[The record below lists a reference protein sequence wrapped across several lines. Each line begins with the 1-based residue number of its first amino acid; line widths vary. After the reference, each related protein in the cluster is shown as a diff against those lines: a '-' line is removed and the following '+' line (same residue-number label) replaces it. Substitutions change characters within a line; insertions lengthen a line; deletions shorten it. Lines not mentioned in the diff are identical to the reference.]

1 MYPIEINYLAVVV
14 SAVVVFGLGALWYG
28 PLFGK
33 AWVASQSASREE
45 LMASSSIGRTYVL
58 SLAAYAVMAATVA
71 MFIFMLNP
79 PDLSGGLWLAAVLCI
94 GIALPGTLTSVL
106 YSANRFR
113 LFWINAG
120 YQLASFLLVGSIL
133 TLWR

>member
-1 MYPIEINYLAVVV
+1 MYPIEVNFLAAVVAALAVF
-14 SAVVVFGLGALWYG
+14 ALGAVWYG

-33 AWVASQSASREE
+33 AWLSCQSASKED
-45 LMASSSIGRTYVL
+45 LMASGSMKRTFGL
-58 SLAAYAVMAATVA
+58 SLAAYAVMALTVG
-71 MFIFMLNP
+71 MFVFLINP
-79 PDLSGGLWLAAVLCI
+79 PDLSRGLWLAGVLCV

-106 YSANRFR
+106 YSANKFG

-120 YQLASFLLVGSIL
+120 YQLTSFLLVGAIM

>member
-14 SAVVVFGLGALWYG
+14 SALAVFILGALWYG

-33 AWVASQSASREE
+33 AWLASQSASQEE
-45 LMASSSIGRTYVL
+45 LMASGSMSKTFAL

-71 MFIFMLNP
+71 MFIFLRNP
-79 PDLSGGLWLAAVLCI
+79 PDLSRGLWLAAVLCV

-113 LFWINAG
+113 VFWINAG
-120 YQLASFLLVGSIL
+120 YQLASFLLIGSIL